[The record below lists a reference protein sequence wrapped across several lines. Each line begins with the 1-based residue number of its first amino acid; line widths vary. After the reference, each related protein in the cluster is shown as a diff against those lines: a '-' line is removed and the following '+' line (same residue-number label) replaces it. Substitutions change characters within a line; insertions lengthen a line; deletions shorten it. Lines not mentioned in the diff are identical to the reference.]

1 MEGPIKVLMTAD
13 TIGGVWTYAIDL
25 CKGLQKYD
33 IAVHLLTMGKLPDGQ
48 QRKQVQELSNVTLYE
63 SDYKLEWMPDCWDDV
78 AKAKQWVQ
86 SIYEKVK
93 PDVLHFNNYG
103 QTTGTWDCPVITVYH
118 SCVQTWWKAVKGE
131 NAPQEWDQYKAL
143 VNKALAGSNMV
154 VAPSASILEQA
165 KHIYGTLRHVKVI
178 YNGSQNKG
186 YNQYTKQPFIL
197 TAGRLW
203 DEAKNIQLL
212 TRIGATLSW
221 PVYIAGDNTDI
232 DTTIKIPGN
241 VQFTGQLTPH
251 EMQQYMKKASVFVM
265 PAKYEP
271 FGLAILEAANA
282 GCALALSNIDTLQEI
297 WGETAAYFNPS
308 DENEAHS
315 VVEQLINDAE
325 WRNAMA
331 LKSEKRAKEFSV
343 ENMAY
348 NYNGLYQE
356 LLQQIA
362 TEPTNQYL

>member
-1 MEGPIKVLMTAD
+1 MEGQIKVLMTAD
-13 TIGGVWTYAIDL
+13 TIGGVWTYTIDL
-25 CKGLQKYD
+25 CKGLQKYN
-33 IAVHLLTMGKLPDGQ
+33 IAVHLLAMGKFPDEQ
-48 QRKQVQELSNVTLYE
+48 QRNQVQELANVTLYE

-86 SIYEKVK
+86 SVYEEVK

-131 NAPQEWDQYKAL
+131 NAPSEWDQYKTLVSEAL
-143 VNKALAGSNMV
+143 GGSNVV
-154 VAPSASILEQA
+154 VAPSENILNQA
-165 KHIYGTLRHVKVI
+165 KHLYGKLHHARVI

-186 YNQYTKQPFIL
+186 DNHYTKEPFIL

-212 TRIGATLSW
+212 IRIAATLSW
-221 PVYIAGDNTDI
+221 PVYIAGDNKNN
-232 DTTIKIPGN
+232 DTTIQIPDN
-241 VQFTGQLTPH
+241 VYFTGQLAPY
-251 EMQQYMKKASVFVM
+251 EMQQYMQKASIFVM

-297 WGETAAYFNPS
+297 WGGAATYFDPS
-308 DENEAHS
+308 DKNEAHA
-315 VVEQLINDAE
+315 VVQQLINDPQ
-325 WRNAMA
+325 WRNTVA

-348 NYNGLYQE
+348 NYNNLYQE
-356 LLQQIA
+356 LLQQIL